1 MDGLAKIK
9 LAKQEE
15 SQRPEGGV
23 EVIRGIIACTGL
35 LIVIFVTAQAQST
48 VVAAAAE
55 SNTSPKVTE
64 VTGQLEIGR
73 EITFK
78 VEHLSDWAA
87 GNDPQKLVPFID
99 GRPLNGIYPEEIN
112 LSANELQFHLRH
124 TPESKKVWTDLF
136 HEPVLRRSVAVSV
149 GLEKGDPFDTVF
161 EDDNPLNFTIIPKAW
176 GIVSVAVILVTLML
190 FIYLAR
196 TTSIVRDRGPR
207 PATGEYRPY
216 NLGRVQMAFWFFL
229 ISISYVCLWLVTGDI
244 DTIGPSHLALLGI
257 SGATAIGS
265 DLSSRKTVKQ
275 LPSADGPASQGLFA
289 DLLSDAGGYRFHRF
303 QICAWTLLLGLI
315 FATTVYDDLVM
326 PEFSNTLL
334 LLAGISAG
342 TYLGFTYIEANQRV
356 DEAASILPK
365 DQQITV

>member
-1 MDGLAKIK
+1 M
-9 LAKQEE
+9 
-15 SQRPEGGV
+15 V
-23 EVIRGIIACTGL
+23 RGTIVCIGL
-35 LIVIFVTAQAQST
+35 LLVLVLTAHAQST
-48 VVAAAAE
+48 VLATAAQ

-99 GRPLNGIYPEEIN
+99 GRPLNGLYPEEIN

-124 TPESKKVWTDLF
+124 TPGSKKVWTDLF
-136 HEPVLRRSVAVSV
+136 HEPVLRRPVAVSI
-149 GLEKGDPFDTVF
+149 GLENGSPFDTVF
-161 EDDNPLNFTIIPKAW
+161 DDGNPLIFTIIPKTW
-176 GIVSVAVILVTLML
+176 GVVSVAVILGTLML

-196 TTSIVRDRGPR
+196 TTNIVRDRGPR
-207 PATGEYRPY
+207 PATAKYRPY

-229 ISISYVCLWLVTGDI
+229 ISISFVCLWLVTGDI
-244 DTIGPSHLALLGI
+244 DTFGPSHLALLGI

-265 DLSSRKTVKQ
+265 DLATRIVVRTSPVEACGR
-275 LPSADGPASQGLFA
+275 ASKGFFS
-289 DLLSDAGGYRFHRF
+289 DLLSDASGYRFHRF
-303 QICAWTLLLGLI
+303 QICAWTFVLGLI
-315 FATTVYDDLVM
+315 FGGTVYDDLVM

-342 TYLGFTYIEANQRV
+342 TYLGFTYIETNTESIRN
-356 DEAASILPK
+356 AAAVHTAG
-365 DQQITV
+365 DQEVAS